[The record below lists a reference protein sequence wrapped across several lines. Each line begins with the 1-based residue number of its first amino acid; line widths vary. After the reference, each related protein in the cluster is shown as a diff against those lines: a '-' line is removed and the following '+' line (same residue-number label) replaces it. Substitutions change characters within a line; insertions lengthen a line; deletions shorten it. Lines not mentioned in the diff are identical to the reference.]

1 MNISKCISFKK
12 ERKRILEALAAGFV
26 SVEGKLDSL
35 LGIESETRGW
45 RIKFPGFEISFKGNF
60 MSNTTVDGGPF
71 QLSVDKFVDDK
82 GNTTTETSIPVFAI
96 DDTTLAT
103 LVAPDPANPQ
113 GATLTLTG
121 KVGAINIT
129 AAFGDQTK
137 LGTPGNYL
145 LQGSLGVAPGL
156 AVAGSI
162 EVVGPGV
169 TA

>member
-1 MNISKCISFKK
+1 MRHHEHDDPAAAAFRELFCWVFCRC
-12 ERKRILEALAAGFV
+12 RKPRFLPVVTL
-26 SVEGKLDSL
+26 KQ
-35 LGIESETRGW
+35 
-45 RIKFPGFEISFKGNF
+45 PGFSITFEGDTF

-82 GNTTTETSIPVFAI
+82 GNTTTDTDVPVWAI

-121 KVGAINIT
+121 KIGAINIT

-137 LGTPGNYL
+137 LGTPGNYM
-145 LQGSLGVAPGL
+145 LQGSLGVAAGK
-156 AVAGSI
+156 AVAGAI
-162 EVVGPGV
+162 EITGPGV
-169 TA
+169 TS